1 MKHGISNLRRSLI
14 LVVVTLITACTF
26 FTLMADGPETD
37 IPITTDPTN
46 NGSRSSSD
54 VPILCSRQGGLLIF
68 TFTETLGMVDCEV
81 ENTATEDVYSA
92 VFQAVAGSSDSIY
105 VSMAPGDYEITLTCA
120 NTIYYGEYTIE

>member
-1 MKHGISNLRRSLI
+1 MKR
-14 LVVVTLITACTF
+14 LVYFIPLVTMVVAFMCMNANNAF
-26 FTLMADGPETD
+26 ADPED
-37 IPITTDPTN
+37 PSINVPIGGGQEGN
-46 NGSRSSSD
+46 SRGSGD
-54 VPILCSRQGGLLIF
+54 GVILCSRQGGLLIF

-81 ENTATEDVYSA
+81 ENTATEDVYST